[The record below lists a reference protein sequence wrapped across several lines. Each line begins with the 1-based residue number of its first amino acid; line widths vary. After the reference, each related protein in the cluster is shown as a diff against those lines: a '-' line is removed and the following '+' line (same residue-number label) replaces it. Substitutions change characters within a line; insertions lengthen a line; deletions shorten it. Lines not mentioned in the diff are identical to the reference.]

1 VPLWCLLPALL
12 PLPMIIQ
19 YVARLSTFVN
29 IAMPLHRK
37 IIHDSDCDSPSP
49 VPHAGTAHDPCPSP
63 KLSIPVNEGVVVFI
77 SSDSSDGSDSEAA
90 PFHVMTSLQFA
101 GKFGRFP
108 GPEDSAMVTTAVEV
122 EDQHVADGSD
132 GYLWNAV
139 PPSSSQYL
147 DLEAVCVDDS
157 SSGTSGDSEG
167 ELSPGFVDDDA
178 AGDAAMSPADME
190 LLKSHF
196 PHTWR

>member
-1 VPLWCLLPALL
+1 
-12 PLPMIIQ
+12 
-19 YVARLSTFVN
+19 
-29 IAMPLHRK
+29 MPIRRR

-49 VPHAGTAHDPCPSP
+49 PPDAGTAQVPCPSP
-63 KLSIPVNEGVVVFI
+63 KLPIHVNDGVVVFI
-77 SSDSSDGSDSEAA
+77 SSDSSDNSDSDAA
-90 PFHVMTSLQFA
+90 TFPVMTPLQFA

-108 GPEDSAMVTTAVEV
+108 RPEDSAMVTAADEAGD
-122 EDQHVADGSD
+122 EHDADGAD

-139 PPSSSQYL
+139 PPISNQFL

-167 ELSPGFVDDDA
+167 ELSPGFVNDDTE
-178 AGDAAMSPADME
+178 GDAAMSPADME
-190 LLKSHF
+190 LLQRHF